1 MQCFEHSGLSYM
13 SAFQL
18 SLSDCISV
26 QVIREDELLDPVS
39 RGYAPLGGMYV
50 FQGKDAV
57 VFLPLALIF

>member
-1 MQCFEHSGLSYM
+1 M

-39 RGYAPLGGMYV
+39 RGYALLGGMYV